1 MTNANIGGYE
11 PRFNVTRT
19 DGKAIDPTRRYMV
32 LDFSGADPEAVEAL
46 RLYADLKETI
56 NPQLA
61 ADLRR
66 HIANPATAPAQH
78 GDAQ

>member
-1 MTNANIGGYE
+1 MTNANVGGYE

-19 DGKAIDPTRRYMV
+19 DGRPIEPSRRYMV

-46 RLYADLKETI
+46 RLYAQLKSKI

-61 ADLRR
+61 VDLRR
-66 HIANPATAPAQH
+66 HINNPADAPSQH
-78 GDAQ
+78 GGA